1 MSTTQDYYFTIQLF
15 NKDIEELNLW
25 MTHLENLTTEINQL
39 AVIEK
44 QLLKNIDINYNL
56 LAFRR
61 KNTLFMASIFRQE
74 QRLLKEKEYGHETYS
89 LKWNREHDLHR
100 SLFTQHLKEFRALQ
114 STVYK
119 KLFLLERR

>member
-1 MSTTQDYYFTIQLF
+1 MSTTQDYFFTIQLF

-74 QRLLKEKEYGHETYS
+74 QRLLKEKEYGHETYN

-100 SLFTQHLKEFRALQ
+100 SLFTQHLKAFRALQ

-119 KLFLLERR
+119 KLSLL